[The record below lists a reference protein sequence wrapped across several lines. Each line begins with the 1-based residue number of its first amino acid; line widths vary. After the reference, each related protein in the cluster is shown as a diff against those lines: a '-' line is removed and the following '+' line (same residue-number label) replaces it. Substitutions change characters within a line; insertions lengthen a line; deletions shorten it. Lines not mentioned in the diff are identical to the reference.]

1 MSQLENLIE
10 LIRTVNEVYFITAPE
25 RVRAAYILV
34 DDIVELSLKTFLY
47 QHTLSQR
54 EQCEADFQAAGWLNS
69 NKKRNALKSYF
80 DGAVG
85 LTDLA
90 DKINTPATLN
100 ISEQAVRQRLALYHH
115 TPEQQANARTTF
127 TADGWLPNLA
137 EEQAFD
143 DYFAGIKSL
152 TDFATAISKTENEL
166 SSKLKPFGDLR
177 HWSVNEP
184 NQHVGFYTVI
194 NDVKAL
200 FPANSAESGMLD
212 AVLDRH
218 QSRNRLYHD
227 HHHIPWSI
235 SDVRCLRAMCEL
247 FDLLEALFP
256 DFNST
261 LSNLQDK
268 TVGCQIGVLRIKLKS
283 EEGQNELV
291 QPYRNAL
298 KQLQRDHNYA
308 LHERSIEHSIVHTVS
323 EDFFRV
329 LRTEYSDAVAKL
341 DLRVNELRAM
351 MSDPRRKRKDHASEY
366 TRKSQRLASFRTQL
380 GEIEALLGISRQGES

>member
-47 QHTLSQR
+47 QHTTSQR
-54 EQCEADFQAAGWLNS
+54 EQCEADFQAVGWLNS
-69 NKKRNALKSYF
+69 NKKRNVLKSYF
-80 DGAVG
+80 EGAVD

-90 DKINTPATLN
+90 NKINTPATLN
-100 ISEQAVRQRLALYHH
+100 IFEQDVRQHLAPYHH
-115 TPEQQANARTTF
+115 TPEQQANAKTAF
-127 TADGWLPNLA
+127 LADGWLPSLT
-137 EEQAFD
+137 EEQALD
-143 DYFAGIKSL
+143 DYFAGIISL
-152 TDFATAISKTENEL
+152 TDFATAISKSENEL
-166 SSKLKPFGDLR
+166 ISKLKSFGNLR

-200 FPANSAESGMLD
+200 FSANSTESDMLD

-261 LSNLQDK
+261 LSALQDK
-268 TVGCQIGVLRIKLKS
+268 TVGCQIGVLRLKLKS

-291 QPYRNAL
+291 QPYKNAL
-298 KQLQRDHNYA
+298 RQLQREHVYD
-308 LHERSIEHSIVHTVS
+308 LHERSVEHSIVHTVS
-323 EDFFRV
+323 EDFFRA
-329 LRTEYSDAVAKL
+329 LRVEYSDAVAEL
-341 DLRVNELRAM
+341 ELRVNKLQEM
-351 MSDPRRKRKDHASEY
+351 MSDPRRKRREHASEY
-366 TRKSQRLASFRTQL
+366 TRKNQRLALFKTQL
-380 GEIEALLGISRQGES
+380 SEIEALLGAP